1 MLSRKLADNFFF
13 CAIYYQ
19 AEERIE
25 DCMKKQL
32 QTKFIND
39 EIISKL
45 EECDQFDIYHIAKT
59 GNVFVSIDSVYVS
72 KKLKN

>member
-1 MLSRKLADNFFF
+1 
-13 CAIYYQ
+13 
-19 AEERIE
+19 
-25 DCMKKQL
+25 MKKQL